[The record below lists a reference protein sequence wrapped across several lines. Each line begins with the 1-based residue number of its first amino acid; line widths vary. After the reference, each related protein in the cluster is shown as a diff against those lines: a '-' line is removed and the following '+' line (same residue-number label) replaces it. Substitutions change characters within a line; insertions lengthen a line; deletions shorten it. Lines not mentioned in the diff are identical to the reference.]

1 MAACLTPLDFGGDIG
16 GSIRIP
22 AHFCGLF
29 GHKPTYAAI
38 PKLAVKT
45 LSDLANMKLVKLLPE
60 GDISVRGPLARSA
73 ADLKLLM
80 EITTDYAPDLPQ
92 PKEERALSEYTVG
105 FITTLDI
112 CPTSKETQKAV
123 TQLAEK
129 LAAAGTKV
137 EVDTVQLLPFDP
149 DEMMRVYLK
158 LLGCTLLAE
167 PAMMATPAYGMDGV
181 SLQKMLKDD
190 AARYEEGDESL
201 EAVAARAPFLSYGEW
216 KKTNHRRH
224 ELRTLW
230 SGFFKKYDFLVC
242 PIFARSAFA
251 HDHSGTNLLPF
262 WRETGRS
269 MDIDGTETKYQRHV
283 FWSALTGTCFLP
295 STAIPTGLGDD
306 TKMPIGV
313 QIVGPEKSDFA
324 CIEFARMLE
333 TQLGYTWTPP
343 ANKFGAAV

>member
-1 MAACLTPLDFGGDIG
+1 MRQCRQWHHPRSGGSSAALAACLTPIDFGGDIG

-45 LSDLANMKLVKLLPE
+45 LPDLANMKLVKLLPE

-137 EVDTVQLLPFDP
+137 EVDTVQLPFDP
-149 DEMMRVYLK
+149 GTRVLK
-158 LLGCTLLAE
+158 AHVISRPST
-167 PAMMATPAYGMDGV
+167 
-181 SLQKMLKDD
+181 
-190 AARYEEGDESL
+190 
-201 EAVAARAPFLSYGEW
+201 RAPMHVRLQQKQRQPLPPPKFLCVPLVVMVCFVCHSDTDTCE
-216 KKTNHRRH
+216 KITICHH
-224 ELRTLW
+224 
-230 SGFFKKYDFLVC
+230 DFM
-242 PIFARSAFA
+242 IQ
-251 HDHSGTNLLPF
+251 
-262 WRETGRS
+262 
-269 MDIDGTETKYQRHV
+269 TK
-283 FWSALTGTCFLP
+283 
-295 STAIPTGLGDD
+295 
-306 TKMPIGV
+306 
-313 QIVGPEKSDFA
+313 
-324 CIEFARMLE
+324 
-333 TQLGYTWTPP
+333 
-343 ANKFGAAV
+343 